1 MSGSGPIETI
11 HVGVKYS
18 FSMVTRDGS
27 NFAVYER
34 KRCDGSGIVDYAIAR
49 MPSDISSREDPG
61 SVLEAFPDRETA
73 VLAFGRWIARP
84 KLENRSRQVTRRM
97 QRKKHF
103 AAQLGM
109 DLGPMQ
115 TKEQIEL
122 AAAERR
128 QERYFGKSQSF

>member
-49 MPSDISSREDPG
+49 VPSDISFSEGPG

-73 VLAFGRWIARP
+73 ILALGRWVARP
-84 KLENRSRQVTRRM
+84 TLENRSRQARAECSARNISVPRWKWTSARCRPNSKSTA
-97 QRKKHF
+97 R
-103 AAQLGM
+103 G
-109 DLGPMQ
+109 DLATQ
-115 TKEQIEL
+115 
-122 AAAERR
+122 
-128 QERYFGKSQSF
+128 

>member
-1 MSGSGPIETI
+1 MSGSDPIETI

-18 FSMVTRDGS
+18 FSRFTRDGS

-49 MPSDISSREDPG
+49 VPSDISFSEDPG

-73 VLAFGRWIARP
+73 VLALGRWVARP

-103 AAQLGM
+103 AAQMEM
-109 DLGPMQ
+109 DLGPM
-115 TKEQIEL
+115 
-122 AAAERR
+122 
-128 QERYFGKSQSF
+128 